1 MLNAIN
7 HTNRSDSWVNCQ
19 TPNYITNWIH
29 LANNFSEINWTW
41 GAWISIKLT
50 DFTLYSD
57 SETPRFNQ
65 NTMKSRERIFI
76 SWLFFLSPPKIF
88 HDVDFGLSNGFGH
101 LLFLTKYLYEI
112 AQSHMLK
119 YKNTKS
125 TTKKTVSS
133 RFLFCSTARLKQTK
147 RPKLFLVSTGLEN
160 TYGCAYWQTYTNF
173 EPTFCA
179 SRSVE
184 FLTHMYIYDFRSLVR
199 FFSVWIFAAPTF
211 HVIVYLCQVK
221 NAIYW
226 VEWNDLSI
234 MRNVWTEWTNEHERQ
249 HDFTLAITESTTVH
263 MKNEL
268 FSIRLLLLSKIAT
281 YSYVS

>member
-1 MLNAIN
+1 MPKFYGPKFSIPFTIGIYLKCQWVGFIRNYLWCLLRFFAFSRRHFTLEKSARTHSLWKFEYLRMLNAIN

-50 DFTLYSD
+50 DFTLYPE

-125 TTKKTVSS
+125 TTKK
-133 RFLFCSTARLKQTK
+133 
-147 RPKLFLVSTGLEN
+147 LFLLAF
-160 TYGCAYWQTYTNF
+160 Y
-173 EPTFCA
+173 
-179 SRSVE
+179 SV
-184 FLTHMYIYDFRSLVR
+184 LRLD
-199 FFSVWIFAAPTF
+199 
-211 HVIVYLCQVK
+211 
-221 NAIYW
+221 
-226 VEWNDLSI
+226 WNK
-234 MRNVWTEWTNEHERQ
+234 RNGRNY
-249 HDFTLAITESTTVH
+249 F
-263 MKNEL
+263 
-268 FSIRLLLLSKIAT
+268 
-281 YSYVS
+281 